1 MSTPTTPHAIDELLR
16 AMHALKGSDLHLMIG
31 LAPRA
36 RVSGS
41 LITLGQFPVLTAQ
54 HMEKLLHEI
63 CPPARWAAY
72 LEKHDLDF
80 AYEIAGLARFRVNY
94 LYNAWGQAAVFRQIP
109 SKILSFDDL
118 KLPEALK
125 KLCTLREGLV
135 LVTGPTGSGKS
146 TTLAAMMDYINDTSR
161 RNIVTVEEP
170 IEFVHRNK
178 KSVIVHREVG
188 EHTDSFSGALRG
200 AMRADP
206 DIILVGEMRE
216 VETMRLALGCAS
228 MGMLVFGTLHTNNA
242 PKTIDRIIDAFPA
255 DEQNQIRV
263 LLAGCLR
270 GIVSQLL
277 CKKIEG
283 GRVAVHEI
291 LLPHDALGGTI
302 RSGNIAA
309 IRNIIEGG
317 RGEGMISMD
326 TSLRQRYEDG
336 EISAREAYMKA
347 TDKTLFDK
355 LVAAEPAAK

>member
-1 MSTPTTPHAIDELLR
+1 MPAIDQLLR
-16 AMHALKGSDLHLMIG
+16 AMREHDGSDLHLMVG
-31 LAPRA
+31 LPPRA

-41 LITLGQFPVLTAQ
+41 LITLGEFPAVTAEQ
-54 HMEKLLHEI
+54 MEKLLHEI
-63 CPPARWAAY
+63 CPAHRWEHY
-72 LEKHDLDF
+72 LKHHDLDF

-94 LYNAWGQAAVFRQIP
+94 LYNAWGQGAVFRQIP

-118 KLPEALK
+118 NLPIALK
-125 KLCTLREGLV
+125 KLCVLREGLV

-146 TTLAAMMDYINDTSR
+146 TTLAAMMDFINDTFR

-170 IEFVHRNK
+170 IEFVHKNK
-178 KSVIVHREVG
+178 KSIIVHREVG
-188 EHTDSFSGALRG
+188 EHTDGFAEALKG

-206 DIILVGEMRE
+206 DIILVGEMRQI
-216 VETMRLALGCAS
+216 ETMRLALRCAS
-228 MGMLVFGTLHTNNA
+228 MGMLVFATLHTNNA
-242 PKTIDRIIDAFPA
+242 PKTIDRIIDSFPA

-277 CKKIEG
+277 CKKITG

-302 RSGNIAA
+302 RAGNIPA

-317 RGEGMISMD
+317 RAEGMMSMD
-326 TSLRQRYEDG
+326 VSLRERLDAG

-347 TDKTLFDK
+347 TDKTLFEKMLGPDTT
-355 LVAAEPAAK
+355 VHH